1 MNRLQAGS
9 LSLALGWVVLAYPAG
24 PAVAAGKYDGSKP
37 MLCAISAMSECTAD
51 GKCERSAPQ
60 AGNNLPTFVRVD
72 VKGKLLT
79 DNDGSGRKSEIKAV
93 TVVDGQLMLQ
103 GAEIGK
109 AWNMVIASESGTFG
123 ASVVEDDGLFALFGN
138 CTLP

>member
-1 MNRLQAGS
+1 MNRLQVAG
-9 LSLALGWVVLAYPAG
+9 LSVALAGMAVAFPA
-24 PAVAAGKYDGSKP
+24 AAAGKYDGSKP

-51 GKCERSAPQ
+51 GKCERSVPQ

-79 DNDGSGRKSEIKAV
+79 DNSGSGRKSEIKV
-93 TVVDGQLMLQ
+93 SSVVGGQLMLQ
-103 GAEIGK
+103 GAEEGK
-109 AWNMVIASESGTFG
+109 AWSMVIASESGTFG

>member
-1 MNRLQAGS
+1 MNRLQVAG
-9 LSLALGWVVLAYPAG
+9 LSVALMCMALAS

-51 GKCERSAPQ
+51 GKCERSVPQ
-60 AGNNLPTFVRVD
+60 AGNTLPTFVRVD

-79 DNDGSGRKSEIKAV
+79 DNDGSGRKSEIKGV
-93 TVVDGQLMLQ
+93 TVLDGQLMLQ
-103 GAEIGK
+103 GGELGK
-109 AWNMVIASESGTFG
+109 AWSMVIASEGGAFG
-123 ASVVEDDGLFALFGN
+123 ASVVENDGLFAIFGS

>member
-1 MNRLQAGS
+1 MNRLQVAG
-9 LSLALGWVVLAYPAG
+9 LSVALACMALAS

-79 DNDGSGRKSEIKAV
+79 DNDGSGRKSEIKVA

-103 GAEIGK
+103 GVENGK
-109 AWNMVIASESGTFG
+109 AWSMVIASEGGTFG
-123 ASVVEDDGLFALFGN
+123 ASVVEDDGLFALFGH